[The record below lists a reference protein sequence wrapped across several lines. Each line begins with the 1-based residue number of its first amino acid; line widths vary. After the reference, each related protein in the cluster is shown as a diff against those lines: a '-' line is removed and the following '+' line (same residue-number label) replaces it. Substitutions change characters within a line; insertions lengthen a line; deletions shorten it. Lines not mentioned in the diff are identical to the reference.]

1 MLHLSIRMLNL
12 EPVLRD
18 YTIVITWGQMVEGEK
33 GRGKAGSGMDP
44 HVCKTASW
52 EIIKH
57 FQWEAVS
64 MFHRV
69 H

>member
-1 MLHLSIRMLNL
+1 MLNL

-44 HVCKTASW
+44 HVYKTASW

-57 FQWEAVS
+57 F
-64 MFHRV
+64 MKH
-69 H
+69 